1 MSYRRFS
8 VSSRFSVAARG
19 TAALGLCAFM
29 GVSVASMDVAQAMSL
44 EEAVKMSLSN
54 PDVGEA
60 KANRRAVDQDLREA
74 RGLHFPTVDMRADTG
89 PSQIN
94 NSTTRAIDSD
104 DDWLWRRQASLIVVQ
119 KIFDGGNVSNQVDR
133 QRARVSA
140 AAARVTERSEFIGL
154 DAVQAYLDVLRQ
166 IELVRLA
173 EENLRANVSKFEDVR
188 SRVRAG
194 RSSIADQRQSENRVS
209 QARNELVG
217 AQRRLDEARAQY
229 LRVVG
234 AEPTALSRPALST
247 GSLPVDVGAAL
258 EKAQRKNPS
267 IIAASREVEAADAL
281 IRVNEAAWW
290 PQVNLEM
297 TATRGADV
305 GGLRGANDEYLALLV
320 ARWNLYSGGSDT
332 ARRSGSMERAIEARE
347 RLHASVLKSDEE
359 TRRSWIAM
367 TRQRQ
372 QVGILRERVTS
383 AEGVLDAYGQQFNVG
398 QRDILDV
405 LDAQNDLFNAKSELA
420 TAEYSELFAS
430 YRLLAVTGDLM
441 AALNIP
447 YPEEARG
454 AGEAMSPSKDKSMKK
469 SEAPSAAAPQKAA
482 VDLNDW
488 TQPR

>member
-1 MSYRRFS
+1 MSHRRFS
-8 VSSRFSVAARG
+8 VSVRSMMPRG
-19 TAALGLCAFM
+19 TAALGLCALI
-29 GVSVASMDVAQAMSL
+29 GVSLASMEVAWATSL

-60 KANRRAVDQDLREA
+60 QANRRAVDQDLREA

-89 PSQIN
+89 PSQVN

-119 KIFDGGNVSNQVDR
+119 RVFDGGNVSNQVDR

-140 AAARVTERSEFIGL
+140 AAARVTERSEFVGL

-173 EENLRANVSKFEDVR
+173 EDNLRANVSKFDDVR
-188 SRVRAG
+188 SRVQAG
-194 RSSIADQRQSENRVS
+194 RSSIADQRQAENRVS
-209 QARNELVG
+209 QARNDLVS
-217 AQRRLDEARAQY
+217 AQRRLDESRAQY

-234 AEPTALSRPALST
+234 AEPTALSRPSLSA
-247 GSLPVDVGAAL
+247 GLLPGDIDAAL
-258 EKAQRKNPS
+258 NKAQRKNPS
-267 IIAASREVEAADAL
+267 VIAASREVDAADAL
-281 IRVNEAAWW
+281 VRVNEAVWW

-297 TATRGADV
+297 TATKGADV

-347 RLHASVLKSDEE
+347 RLHSSVLKSDEE

-367 TRQRQ
+367 TRQRER
-372 QVGILRERVTS
+372 VAILRERVRS
-383 AEGVLDAYGQQFNVG
+383 AEGVLSAYSQQFNVG
-398 QRDILDV
+398 QRDLLDV
-405 LDAQNDLFNAKSELA
+405 LDAQNDLFNAKSELV
-420 TAEYSELFAS
+420 TAEYSELFAG

-441 AALNIP
+441 TAMNIS
-447 YPEEARG
+447 YPEEAQG
-454 AGEAMSPSKDKSMKK
+454 AGAAMSPSKSKSMKK
-469 SEAPSAAAPQKAA
+469 SDASPATPQKAA
-482 VDLNDW
+482 VDDNDW

>member
-1 MSYRRFS
+1 MSHSLFS
-8 VSSRFSVAARG
+8 VFVGFPVAARG
-19 TAALGLCAFM
+19 TATLGLCAIL
-29 GVSVASMDVAQAMSL
+29 GITVAWVDPARATSL

-54 PDVGEA
+54 PEVGEA
-60 KANRRAVDQDLREA
+60 QANRRAVDQDLREA
-74 RGLHFPTVDMRADTG
+74 RGLHFPTVDIRADTG
-89 PSQIN
+89 PSRVN
-94 NSTTRAIDSD
+94 NSTTRAINSD

-119 KIFDGGNVSNQVDR
+119 KLFDGGNVSNQVDR
-133 QRARVSA
+133 QRARVAA
-140 AAARVTERSEFIGL
+140 AAARVTERSEFVGL

-194 RSSIADQRQSENRVS
+194 RSSIADQRQSENRVA

-234 AEPTALSRPALST
+234 AEPTALSRPTLSA
-247 GSLPVDVGAAL
+247 GLLPIDVAAAL
-258 EKAQRKNPS
+258 EKAQRRNPS
-267 IIAASREVEAADAL
+267 IIAASREVEAADSL
-281 IRVNEAAWW
+281 VRVNDAVWW

-297 TATRGADV
+297 TATNGSDV
-305 GGLRGANDEYLALLV
+305 GGLRGSNDEYLALLV

-332 ARRSGSMERAIEARE
+332 ARRSGSMERATEARE
-347 RLHASVLKSDEE
+347 RLHASILKSDEE

-367 TRQRQ
+367 TRQRE
-372 QVGILRERVTS
+372 QVGILRERVQS
-383 AEGVLDAYGQQFNVG
+383 ADGVLNAYSQQFNVG
-398 QRDILDV
+398 QRDLLDV
-405 LDAQNDLFNAKSELA
+405 LDAQNDLFNARSELV
-420 TAEYSELFAS
+420 TAEYSELFAG

-447 YPEEARG
+447 YPEEAQG
-454 AGEAMSPSKDKSMKK
+454 AGAAMSPSKTKSMKK
-469 SEAPSAAAPQKAA
+469 SDISPAAPQKAA
-482 VDLNDW
+482 VDSNDW